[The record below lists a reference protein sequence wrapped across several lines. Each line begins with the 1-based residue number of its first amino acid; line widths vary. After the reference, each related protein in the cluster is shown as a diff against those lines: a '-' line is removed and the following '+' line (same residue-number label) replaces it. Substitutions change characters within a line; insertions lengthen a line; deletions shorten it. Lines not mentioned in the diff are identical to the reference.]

1 MAITLKIGDAAKQ
14 QEAPQEEVKKDP
26 QATVSM
32 NIRKSLDG
40 NFMIFDHPEIDI
52 AVLPETK
59 KIITFAKEKHG
70 KHVYE
75 AQDRLFSFLRKKG
88 VIELGSVQGGN
99 VYNSLEAVIPESKVK
114 GVDAT
119 QSVLYNISK
128 FLEEEKPYYEYIK
141 AYHDQLEGDLVDPD
155 AEHSTELG
163 EVPQEETKGS
173 IFPGMAPY
181 GLYYEYR

>member
-1 MAITLKIGDAAKQ
+1 MALTLKVGSAA
-14 QEAPQEEVKKDP
+14 QEEETPQEEAKP
-26 QATVSM
+26 QVSVSM

-52 AVLPETK
+52 AILPETM
-59 KIITFAKEKHG
+59 KIVTFAKEKYS

-75 AQDRLFSFLRKKG
+75 AQDRLFTFLRNKG
-88 VIELGSVQGGN
+88 VVQLGSIQGGN
-99 VYNSLEAVIPESKVK
+99 VYNSLEAIIPESKVE
-114 GVDAT
+114 GVSAI
-119 QSVLYNISK
+119 SFVLYNISK
-128 FLEEEKPYYEYIK
+128 FLEEERPYYENVK
-141 AYHDQLEGDLVDPD
+141 AHHDQLEDELLDPD
-155 AEHSTELG
+155 AEDSTELG

>member
-1 MAITLKIGDAAKQ
+1 MAITLKIGKTEQ
-14 QEAPQEEVKKDP
+14 EEAPQEEVKQEP

-32 NIRKSLDG
+32 NIRKTLDG
-40 NFMIFDHPEIDI
+40 NYMIFDHPEIDI
-52 AVLPETK
+52 AILPETNK
-59 KIITFAKEKHG
+59 VVTFAKEKHG

-75 AQDRLFSFLRKKG
+75 AQDRLFSFLRNKG
-88 VIELGSVQGGN
+88 VIQLGSVQGGN
-99 VYNSLEAVIPESKVK
+99 VYNSLEAVIPESKVE
-114 GVDAT
+114 GVDST

-128 FLEEEKPYYEYIK
+128 FLEEEKPYYEYVK
-141 AYHDQLEGDLVDPD
+141 AYHDQFEEELIEPD